1 MNPILY
7 CGLAAS
13 LVASGCQATSGT
25 RAGASPAITADA
37 KTPDAELRNT
47 RWVLRALAGQP
58 VPAPTNSEP
67 YVLLR
72 STELAAEGNG
82 SCNRFRGSF
91 ALPAPGQ
98 LRFGDLLSTR
108 MACAGPEGNATE
120 SGFMQA
126 LAATRTYRISGDTL
140 RLYGEAATQPV
151 ALLHAVY
158 LK

>member
-13 LVASGCQATSGT
+13 LVVSGCQATTGT
-25 RAGASPAITADA
+25 RTSPSPTPTANA
-37 KTPDAELRNT
+37 TTPDAELRNT
-47 RWVLRALAGQP
+47 RWVLRALGGQP

-82 SCNRFRGSF
+82 SCNRFRGAF
-91 ALPAPGQ
+91 TLPAAGQ

-108 MACAGPEGNATE
+108 MACASPEGNATE

-126 LAATRTYRISGDTL
+126 LSATRTYRISGDTL
-140 RLYGEAATQPV
+140 RLYGEAVTQPV